1 MKEYGLFGIAAA
13 FVVILFVAISGTFQV
28 AQTEQALVLRF
39 GEPVGGRGL
48 VTDPGLHF
56 KIPLIENVISRS
68 NQILNLESP
77 NQEVLASDNT
87 RIQVDAFLRYKIV
100 DLLKFY
106 QSVQTVDRANNQ
118 LGYILNSAIRRVLG
132 DADLSQIVR
141 TDRQNLMNHIRGEV
155 NTETERLGIDAID
168 VRIRRA
174 DLPEQISEQVYQRM
188 NSERN
193 REAASYRAQGQQEA
207 QTIRAK
213 ADRDAVVL
221 IGDAQQKADT
231 LRGEGDAQRNK
242 IFADAYGRD
251 PDFFA
256 FYRLMGAY
264 NDALAN
270 PRTRLVLTPG
280 STNEFFR
287 FFKSP
292 SGAAAATPTKPPEVA
307 PGQPSAER

>member
-1 MKEYGLFGIAAA
+1 MRDYGVFGIVAAI
-13 FVVILFVAISGTFQV
+13 VVILFLTVTGTFQV

-39 GEPVGGRGL
+39 GEPVAGRGL
-48 VTDPGLHF
+48 VTEPGLHF
-56 KIPLIENVISRS
+56 KMPLIEDVIVRS

-106 QSVQTVDRANNQ
+106 QSVQTTDRANNQ
-118 LGYILNSAIRRVLG
+118 LGYVLNSAIRRVLG

-141 TDRQNLMNHIRGEV
+141 TDRQGLMNRIRGEV
-155 NTETERLGIDAID
+155 NTESERLGIDTLD

-207 QTIRAK
+207 QTIHAE
-213 ADRDAVVL
+213 ADRNAVV
-221 IGDAQQKADT
+221 IVGDAQQKADT

-280 STNEFFR
+280 AANEFFR
-287 FFKSP
+287 FFK
-292 SGAAAATPTKPPEVA
+292 TPTGAPPAKA
-307 PGQPSAER
+307 PEAPAGEPSAQR

>member
-1 MKEYGLFGIAAA
+1 MKDYGLIGTAAA
-13 FVVILFVAISGTFQV
+13 IVVILVLTISGTFQV
-28 AQTEQALVLRF
+28 GQTEQALVLRF

-48 VTDPGLHF
+48 VNDPGLHF
-56 KIPLIENVISRS
+56 KIPLIENVVLRS
-68 NQILNLESP
+68 NKILNLESP

-106 QSVQTVDRANNQ
+106 QSVQTVDRANSQ

-132 DADLSQIVR
+132 DADLAQIVR
-141 TDRQNLMNHIRGEV
+141 TGRQALMDKIRVEV
-155 NTETERLGIDAID
+155 NRESERIGIDAID

-188 NSERN
+188 NSERA

-207 QTIRAK
+207 QTVRAQ
-213 ADRDAVVL
+213 ADRDVVVL
-221 IGDAQQKADT
+221 LGDAQQKADT
-231 LRGEGDAQRNK
+231 TRGEGEATRNK

-256 FYRLMGAY
+256 FYRLMNAY
-264 NDALAN
+264 GEALAK
-270 PRTRLVLTPG
+270 PQTRLVLTPG
-280 STNEFFR
+280 TANEFFR

-292 SGAAAATPTKPPEVA
+292 DGTGAPPPKPPEA
-307 PGQPSAER
+307 PQGQPSASR

>member
-1 MKEYGLFGIAAA
+1 MTRDYGLFGIVAAI
-13 FVVILFVAISGTFQV
+13 VVALFLALTGTFQV
-28 AQTEQALVLRF
+28 SQTEQALVLRF

-56 KIPLIENVISRS
+56 KMPIIENVILAS
-68 NQILNLESP
+68 NKILNLESP

-87 RIQVDAFLRYKIV
+87 RIQVDAFLRYRIV

-106 QSVQTVDRANNQ
+106 QTVQTTDRANNQ

-132 DADLSQIVR
+132 DAGLADIVR
-141 TDRQNLMNHIRGEV
+141 YQRQALMDHIRTEV
-155 NTETERLGIDAID
+155 NNESERLGIDTID

-188 NSERN
+188 NSERY
-193 REAASYRAQGQQEA
+193 REAAGYRAQGQQEA
-207 QTIRAK
+207 ATIRAQ
-213 ADRDAVVL
+213 ADRERVVL
-221 IGDAQQKADT
+221 VGDAQQKADT
-231 LRGEGDAQRNK
+231 LRGEGDGERNK

-256 FYRLMGAY
+256 FYRQMTAY
-264 NDALAN
+264 QEALAN

-280 STNEFFR
+280 AANEFFR

-292 SGAAAATPTKPPEVA
+292 TGASPTAPKPPEA
-307 PGQPSAER
+307 PAGQPSAER

>member
-1 MKEYGLFGIAAA
+1 MREYGLIGILVA
-13 FVVILFVAISGTFQV
+13 VVAVLFVSASATFEV
-28 AQTEQALVLRF
+28 NQTEQALLLRF

-56 KIPLIENVISRS
+56 KIPVIENVILRS
-68 NQILNLESP
+68 NKILNLESP

-87 RIQVDAFLRYKIV
+87 RIQVDAFLRYRIV

-106 QSVQTVDRANNQ
+106 QSVETVDRANIQ

-132 DADLSQIVR
+132 SATLPQIVR
-141 TDRQNLMNHIRGEV
+141 YGRQGLMDQIREQV
-155 NTETERLGIDAID
+155 NQESEPVGIVAID

-188 NSERN
+188 NSERA
-193 REAASYRAQGQQEA
+193 REAAGYRAQGQEEA
-207 QTIRAK
+207 QTIRAT
-213 ADRDAVVL
+213 ADRDVVVL
-221 IGDAQQKADT
+221 LGNAQQQADT

-242 IFADAYGRD
+242 IFANAYGRD

-256 FYRLMGAY
+256 FYRLMNAY

-280 STNEFFR
+280 TANEFFR
-287 FFKSP
+287 FFKTP
-292 SGAAAATPTKPPEVA
+292 TAAAIAPPPKPAEA
-307 PGQPSAER
+307 PGQPSAAR

>member
-1 MKEYGLFGIAAA
+1 MREYGLFGIIAAL
-13 FVVILFVAISGTFQV
+13 VVILFVAISGTFQV

-39 GEPVGGRGL
+39 GEPVEGRGL
-48 VTDPGLHF
+48 VTEPGLHF
-56 KIPLIENVISRS
+56 KMPLIENVIVRS

-106 QSVQTVDRANNQ
+106 QSVQTVDRANSQ
-118 LGYILNSAIRRVLG
+118 LGYVLNSAIRRVLG

-141 TDRQNLMNHIRGEV
+141 TDRQGLMNRIRGEV
-155 NTETERLGIDAID
+155 NTESERLGIDTLD

-188 NSERN
+188 NSERY

-207 QTIRAK
+207 QTIRAQ
-213 ADRDAVVL
+213 ADRDAVV
-221 IGDAQQKADT
+221 IVGDAQQKADT
-231 LRGEGDAQRNK
+231 ARGEGDAQRNK

-270 PRTRLVLTPG
+270 PRTRLVLTP
-280 STNEFFR
+280 STANAFFR

-292 SGAAAATPTKPPEVA
+292 EGTVTPPAKPPEVP

>member
-1 MKEYGLFGIAAA
+1 MREYGLIGIAAA
-13 FVVILFVAISGTFQV
+13 LAVVLFLTVSGTFQV
-28 AQTEQALVLRF
+28 DQTEQALVLRF

-48 VTDPGLHF
+48 VTEPGLHF
-56 KIPLIENVISRS
+56 KIPLIENVVLRS

-141 TDRQNLMNHIRGEV
+141 TARQVLMDKIRVEV
-155 NTETERLGIDAID
+155 NQESERLGIDAID

-188 NSERN
+188 NSERA

-207 QTIRAK
+207 QTIKAG
-213 ADRDAVVL
+213 ADRDVVVL
-221 IGDAQQKADT
+221 LGNAQQQADT
-231 LRGEGDAQRNK
+231 TRGEGEATRNK

-251 PDFFA
+251 PGFFA
-256 FYRLMGAY
+256 FYRLMNAY
-264 NDALAN
+264 GDALAT

-280 STNEFFR
+280 TANEFFR

-292 SGAAAATPTKPPEVA
+292 DGAATPPSKPPEA
-307 PGQPSAER
+307 PTGQPSASR